1 MKFRLCY
8 NSIMNTILEYLNNV
22 LGEHKSLKGILI
34 GFAVLALLSLIFL
47 QLLPFLIFLLLAVI
61 VYLQLPKDK

>member
-1 MKFRLCY
+1 
-8 NSIMNTILEYLNNV
+8 MNTILEYINKV
-22 LGEHKSLKGILI
+22 TGENKSLKGFLI

-47 QLLPFLIFLLLAVI
+47 QILPFLIFLLLAII